1 MWNPAQVIALAGRK
15 EKQMTRKV
23 ILVMILVVWNSL
35 AGAAYHKIVTA
46 QDCPRAIQSAAR
58 ILSGNMK
65 LSVQDI
71 VTGTDAVAIE
81 GEIVLATLPLQG
93 QQARRLDAAAKQIK
107 DDGYVIVFH
116 SAGATICGARPRSL
130 LYAAADWHLWKDKTD
145 GIYVRNPSFAI
156 RVAQYE
162 GSLPADEYIAVL
174 GVNMLIDRKPGKDV
188 LQACHDADVPY
199 SVFLYG
205 NNYQKWSSRRYDAAV
220 GSMPSIAG
228 TPAANSWE
236 KATLCPSDPNSW
248 TLIEGYVKEF
258 LERSGADGLYATFW
272 DDYGI
277 YCQCD
282 RCVKSGMNQF
292 PNQLYECVKHYYNV
306 TSAMNKKLV
315 IRTWSSGV
323 PHWLRDEWVHAPGYD
338 HFGGSGLDIW
348 GRVIRELPK
357 DIILQTK
364 VYHAD
369 CQPDARFST
378 LLGHASPHT
387 EIAEYQITGQT
398 TGRFYFPA
406 STVNH
411 TAWTMKQCLK
421 LNGANSGVCL
431 FLGGTKQIDY
441 SLLNDIA
448 NSINVYAWRELSWDI
463 HVNLDTVWKDW
474 AEPIYGV
481 KAAPHIIKALQL
493 SEDAV
498 NKTFSTLG
506 MGSETNSSFA
516 GGIARRETLLKYT
529 NRYFLPEFAK
539 YLEPTKENIQRVIDE
554 KNECLKKIDTIFS
567 ELQAA
572 KPDLTESQFGELQTR
587 FDWLKEYAINARYL
601 DESLW
606 RYRYLRYLY
615 SMRTTEPEQMKYL
628 AAAYDAAEEHGKK
641 LFQFQPEQQFSCYS
655 VSLGQLRTRPGLGN
669 PMSLMKELYA
679 QSKIFVEDNVGP
691 DYLPAEWKR

>member
-1 MWNPAQVIALAGRK
+1 
-15 EKQMTRKV
+15 
-23 ILVMILVVWNSL
+23 MIKKLIFITLLFVWSSL
-35 AGAAYHKIVTA
+35 AGAAYHKIVTS
-46 QDCPRAIQSAAR
+46 QDCPKAIQSAAR
-58 ILSGNMK
+58 ILAGKMK
-65 LSVQDI
+65 LSAQDI
-71 VTGTDAVAIE
+71 VTGSDITAIE
-81 GEIVLATLPLQG
+81 GEVVMTALPLKG
-93 QQARRLDAAAKQIK
+93 QQARSIEAAAKQIK
-107 DDGYVIVFH
+107 DDGYVIVFKQG
-116 SAGATICGARPRSL
+116 GATICGARPRAL

-145 GIYVRNPSFAI
+145 GVYVRYPSFTV

-162 GSLPADEYIAVL
+162 GSLPADEYVAAL
-174 GVNMLIDRKPGKDV
+174 GVNMLIDRKPGKDT
-188 LQACHDADVPY
+188 LQACHDADTPY
-199 SVFLYG
+199 YVFLYG
-205 NNYQKWSSRRYDAAV
+205 NNYQLWSSGRYEAAV
-220 GSMPSIAG
+220 ASMPSIVG
-228 TPAANSWE
+228 KPAPNSWE

-258 LERSGADGLYATFW
+258 LERSGADGLYVTFW

-282 RCVKSGMNQF
+282 RCVKSGMNKF
-292 PNQLYECVKHYYNV
+292 SNQLYECVKRYHNV

-323 PHWLRDEWVHAPGYD
+323 PHWLRDQWVHAPGYD
-338 HFGGSGLDIW
+338 HFGGSGMELW

-411 TAWTMKQCLK
+411 TAWTMKKSLE

-431 FLGGTKQIDY
+431 FLGGTKQSDY

-463 HVNLDTVWKDW
+463 NVNLDTVWKDW
-474 AEPIYGV
+474 AEPIYGI
-481 KAAPHIIKALQL
+481 KAAPRMIKALQL

-516 GGIARRETLLKYT
+516 GNIARRETLLKYT

-539 YLEPTKENIQRVIDE
+539 YLDPTKENVQRVIDE
-554 KNECLKKIDTIFS
+554 KNECLKKIDTIFA

-572 KPDLTESQFGELQTR
+572 KPDLTEAQFGELQTR
-587 FDWLKEYAINARYL
+587 FDWLKEYSINAKAL

-628 AAAYDAAEEHGKK
+628 AAAYDVVQEHRGK
-641 LFQFQPEQQFSCYS
+641 LFGFQPEQQFSCYS
-655 VSLGQLRTRPGLGN
+655 VPLGQLRGRPGLGN
-669 PMSLMKELYA
+669 PMSLMKELYE